1 MGFRPV
7 PPKFDTYPSHPNG
20 QVDIVAPK
28 VGDLATK
35 ASALRPPICAAFG
48 TPDQTIFPG
57 DEELRYKT
65 VPNSCDL
72 EPNRK

>member
-48 TPDQTIFPG
+48 TPG